1 MASLQAEKQ
10 AVRVTVRVRR
20 ADAARAVPDAGDA
33 VYEVFRRAVRL
44 RPSAIV
50 AGYLPIGDE
59 IDPRPL
65 LRRLHALGHAIT
77 LPRIVRSH
85 APLSF
90 RAWEEGDA
98 LEDGPF
104 GTLQPADAAATLVPE
119 VLILPMVAFDRR
131 GFRLG
136 YGGGYYD
143 RTLAVLRSR
152 RAVTAIGIAYAA
164 QEVPVVPRDRHDQ
177 KLDWVV
183 TECEAIQIKTK
194 KEN

>member
-10 AVRVTVRVRR
+10 AVRAAVRVRR
-20 ADAARAVPDAGDA
+20 TDAARTAPDAGEA
-33 VYEVFRRAVRL
+33 VSAVFWRDVRIRA
-44 RPSAIV
+44 SSIV

-65 LRRLHALGHAIT
+65 LRRLHAAGHANA

-104 GTLQPADAAATLVPE
+104 GTLQPGEAAPAIVPE
-119 VLILPMVAFDRR
+119 VVILPLLAFDRR

-143 RTLAVLRSR
+143 RTLAALRSR

-164 QEVPVVPRDRHDQ
+164 QEVPSVPHDRHDQ
-177 KLDWVV
+177 PLDWIV
-183 TECEAIQIKTK
+183 TEREAIETE
-194 KEN
+194 KED

>member
-10 AVRVTVRVRR
+10 AVRAAVRVRR
-20 ADAARAVPDAGDA
+20 ADAARAAPDAGDA
-33 VYEVFRRAVRL
+33 ANAVFRRDVRI
-44 RPSAIV
+44 RASSIV

-65 LRRLHALGHAIT
+65 LRRLHAAGHAIA

-90 RAWEEGDA
+90 RVWEEGDA

-104 GTLQPADAAATLVPE
+104 GTLQPGEAAPAIVPE
-119 VLILPMVAFDRR
+119 VVVLPLLAFDRR

-143 RTLAVLRSR
+143 RTLAELRSR

-164 QEVPVVPRDRHDQ
+164 QEVPSVPHDRHDRP
-177 KLDWVV
+177 LDWVV
-183 TECEAIQIKTK
+183 TEREAIETE
-194 KEN
+194 KED